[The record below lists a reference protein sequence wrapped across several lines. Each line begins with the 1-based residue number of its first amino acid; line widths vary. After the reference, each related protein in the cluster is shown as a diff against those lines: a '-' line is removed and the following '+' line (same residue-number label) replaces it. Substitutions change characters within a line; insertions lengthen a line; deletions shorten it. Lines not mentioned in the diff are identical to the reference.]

1 MHLVLKSNLA
11 KLKAT
16 IDAHKLKTIPAD
28 KKIVYDELVA
38 KVNSVDTSG
47 FALKTKY
54 NTDI

>member
-1 MHLVLKSNLA
+1 MHLVLKSNL
-11 KLKAT
+11 AT